1 MNNRDIFIEL
11 LADEDLTAE
20 EREEMINLYDGFRA
34 GKTIYQIMTVDKIP
48 QWCGMHPKNLF
59 KFISW
64 FTFEYIMFGTYELKF
79 RINSFFKR

>member
-34 GKTIYQIMTVDKIP
+34 GKTLYEIMTVDKMP
-48 QWCGMHPKNLF
+48 QWCAMYPKNLF
-59 KFISW
+59 KLILW
-64 FTFEYIMFGTYELKF
+64 FAFEYIMFGIHLLKI
-79 RINSFFKR
+79 RMNNFFKR